1 MTRILVVTIL
11 VLGALLLGAL
21 LSGDGFNAI
30 SSGQASMQS
39 IILMS
44 GYLLLVSG
52 GLITGIKTQGMA
64 VLRYAVIWL
73 AIGCLIAL
81 FYRVLH

>member
-11 VLGALLLGAL
+11 VLCALLLGAL

-39 IILMS
+39 IILMA